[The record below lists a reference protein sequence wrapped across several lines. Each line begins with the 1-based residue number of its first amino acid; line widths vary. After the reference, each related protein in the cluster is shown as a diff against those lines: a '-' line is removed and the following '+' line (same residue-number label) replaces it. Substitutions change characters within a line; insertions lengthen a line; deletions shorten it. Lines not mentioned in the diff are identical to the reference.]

1 MAKSPSD
8 VLKMAKEA
16 GVKIVDF
23 RFIDLFGT
31 WQHTSNSINDVDE
44 DTFSDGVGFDGVN
57 TGAGQGLENMR
68 LRAKSIDGGFAFR
81 SHPGRGTAFEVVL
94 RA

>member
-23 RFIDLFGT
+23 RFVDLLRYLAT
-31 WQHTSNSINDVDE
+31 QLQQH
-44 DTFSDGVGFDGVN
+44 
-57 TGAGQGLENMR
+57 R
-68 LRAKSIDGGFAFR
+68 RCR
-81 SHPGRGTAFEVVL
+81 
-94 RA
+94 